1 MGNDNIIDFDSYK
14 RSREPEPIHTPHE
27 AEALAS
33 INAAFGAYLHA
44 FSKNDLMLDVHARV
58 GERFARL
65 EIIESVSDRVCETIT
80 AAGMDPGN
88 FRIDPVAFERFQTR
102 EIDLPSELDAEDEGW
117 PIPPELYWNGPYYD
131 WNDQGTLFRAATTVL
146 RHKTGEVELL
156 VDLVKLGEDKHWL
169 MWHDG
174 VWEPDD
180 FLEAVEEELRRRQ
193 IEALGPAAIGY
204 DDDVVDIFTLSLSLR
219 VVTALCEGGIMTV
232 RELCEMTEEK
242 LLDIWG
248 IGPKAVIEIK
258 EALEE
263 EGLSLREE

>member
-1 MGNDNIIDFDSYK
+1 MGD
-14 RSREPEPIHTPHE
+14 
-27 AEALAS
+27 
-33 INAAFGAYLHA
+33 
-44 FSKNDLMLDVHARV
+44 
-58 GERFARL
+58 
-65 EIIESVSDRVCETIT
+65 IIEFNSRKKQEAVEIAPAQDEANTISSLQESFLDFLQSSSDNSFLDDLHKKIWNRFQRLIILETISRRVREKIT
-80 AAGMDPGN
+80 AAGMDASL
-88 FRIDPVAFERFQTR
+88 FRIDPVAFDRFQTR
-102 EIDLPSELDAEDEGW
+102 EIDVADAQETGEW

-131 WNDQGTLFRAATTVL
+131 WNQDGTLIRAATTVL
-146 RHKTGEVELL
+146 RHESGEIELL
-156 VDLVKLGEDKHWL
+156 VDLVKMPAGSKYWL

-174 VWEPDD
+174 VWETDD

-232 RELCEMTEEK
+232 GELCEMTEEK

-248 IGPKAVIEIK
+248 IGPKAIEEIK

-263 EGLSLREE
+263 EGLSLREG